1 MKIRSIS
8 DAITNSSNETFITT
22 HMPDPKIYEYSYAE
36 KITWDDIV
44 GLKNYNFG
52 PDLMVY
58 ILEERLLVHKLLQN
72 PFPRS
77 KGNDKPWYQAE
88 YCCLWTEDEI
98 KEIWEL
104 FVELN
109 KEDFKK
115 LVGLC
120 YVSGRDDNEYGCDD
134 YYQWVSDND
143 DLGDISIMRAGRDC
157 GFL

>member
-22 HMPDPKIYEYSYAE
+22 HMPDPRIYEYSYAE
-36 KITWDDIV
+36 ELTWDDII
-44 GLKNYNFG
+44 GLKNYHFD

-58 ILEERLLVHKLLQN
+58 ILEERLLDHELLQN
-72 PFPRS
+72 PFPRT
-77 KGNDKPWYQAE
+77 KGTDEPWEQARYYNWE
-88 YCCLWTEDEI
+88 EEELKELWT
-98 KEIWEL
+98 L

-143 DLGDISIMRAGRDC
+143 DLGDISIMRADRDC
-157 GFL
+157 GFID

>member
-36 KITWDDIV
+36 KITWEDIV
-44 GLKNYNFG
+44 EARNCNFD

-58 ILEERLLVHKLLQN
+58 ILEERLLDHKLVQN
-72 PFPRS
+72 PFPRT
-77 KGNDKPWYQAE
+77 KGNDEPWYQAE
-88 YCCLWTEDEI
+88 YYNWTEEEL
-98 KEIWEL
+98 KEIWSL

-109 KEDFKK
+109 KEDFEK

-120 YVSGRDDNEYGCDD
+120 YVSGRDDNEYED

>member
-1 MKIRSIS
+1 MRIRSIS

-22 HMPDPKIYEYSYAE
+22 YMPDPKIYEYSYAE
-36 KITWDDIV
+36 ELTWKDIV
-44 GLKNYNFG
+44 GLKNYHFD

-58 ILEERLLVHKLLQN
+58 ILEDRLLAHKLLQN
-72 PFPRS
+72 PFPRFE
-77 KGNDKPWYQAE
+77 GNDEPWEQAE
-88 YCCLWTEDEI
+88 YYDWTEDEI
-98 KEIWEL
+98 KEIWGL

-109 KEDFKK
+109 KEDFEK

-120 YVSGRDDNEYGCDD
+120 YVSGRDDNEYED

-157 GFL
+157 GFID

>member
-22 HMPDPKIYEYSYAE
+22 YMPDQKIYEYSYAE
-36 KITWDDIV
+36 ELTWKDIV
-44 GLKNYNFG
+44 GLKNYHFD

-58 ILEERLLVHKLLQN
+58 ILEERLLDHKLLQN
-72 PFPRS
+72 PFPRFE
-77 KGNDKPWYQAE
+77 GNDEPWEQAE
-88 YCCLWTEDEI
+88 YYDWTEDEI
-98 KEIWEL
+98 KEIWGL

-109 KEDFKK
+109 KEDFEK

-120 YVSGRDDNEYGCDD
+120 YVSGRDDNEYED

-157 GFL
+157 GFID

>member
-36 KITWDDIV
+36 EITWEDIV
-44 GLKNYNFG
+44 EAKNYNFD

-58 ILEERLLVHKLLQN
+58 ILEERLLDHKLVQN
-72 PFPRS
+72 PFPRT

-88 YCCLWTEDEI
+88 YYNWTEDEL

-120 YVSGRDDNEYGCDD
+120 YVSGRDDNEYED

-143 DLGDISIMRAGRDC
+143 DLDGISIMRAGRDC
-157 GFL
+157 EFL

>member
-72 PFPRS
+72 PFPRT
-77 KGNDKPWYQAE
+77 KGNNEPWYQAE
-88 YCCLWTEDEI
+88 YYDWTEDEI
-98 KEIWEL
+98 KELWGL

-120 YVSGRDDNEYGCDD
+120 YVSGRDDNEYKD

-143 DLGDISIMRAGRDC
+143 DLGYISIMRAGRDC
-157 GFL
+157 GFLDY

>member
-1 MKIRSIS
+1 MKIRCIS

-22 HMPDPKIYEYSYAE
+22 HIPDPKIYKYSYAE
-36 KITWDDIV
+36 ELTWKDIV
-44 GLKNYNFG
+44 EARNCNFY

-58 ILEERLLVHKLLQN
+58 ILEERLLDHKLVQN
-72 PFPRS
+72 PFPRT
-77 KGNDKPWYQAE
+77 KGNDEPWYQAE
-88 YCCLWTEDEI
+88 YCGWTENEL
-98 KEIWEL
+98 KEIWGF

-115 LVGLC
+115 LVGIC

-143 DLGDISIMRAGRDC
+143 DLGYISIMRAGRDC

>member
-1 MKIRSIS
+1 MRIRSIT

-36 KITWDDIV
+36 EITWDDIV
-44 GLKNYNFG
+44 RLKNYNFG

-58 ILEERLLVHKLLQN
+58 ILEERLLDHKLVQN
-72 PFPRS
+72 PFPRT
-77 KGNDKPWYQAE
+77 KGNDEPWYQAE
-88 YCCLWTEDEI
+88 YYGWTEDELE
-98 KEIWEL
+98 EIWGF

-120 YVSGRDDNEYGCDD
+120 YVSGRDDNEYDD

-157 GFL
+157 KFL

>member
-1 MKIRSIS
+1 
-8 DAITNSSNETFITT
+8 
-22 HMPDPKIYEYSYAE
+22 
-36 KITWDDIV
+36 
-44 GLKNYNFG
+44 
-52 PDLMVY
+52 MVY
-58 ILEERLLVHKLLQN
+58 ILEERLLDHKLVQN
-72 PFPRS
+72 PFPRT
-77 KGNDKPWYQAE
+77 KGNDEPWYQAE
-88 YCCLWTEDEI
+88 YYDWTKEEL
-98 KEIWEL
+98 KEIWGL